1 MSPTTDNGRPTSRVP
16 RGLDAAEATEAA
28 ILHPAPRGPVAWW
41 AGPLG
46 LALAAALSV
55 AALLGPWPLAAA
67 VLVVQVVIMISWL
80 EAIGA
85 PGGRGAQVVVLA
97 VAVAA
102 DLVLVVPSATRPGLV
117 LAPLGL
123 SVLAVVGHQLARRGG
138 RLRVV
143 RSLTATSSAAV
154 LVAFVAMLIPL
165 ARLDSGDQ
173 LVIAG
178 LLAAG
183 LCALVVPL
191 PVPGW
196 ATAVLSVVAGAAC
209 AAGVGAAGSLGGMP
223 GAALGASAALAA
235 AVGAGVARVADRSV
249 PALAAALPLATAA
262 PVVYLLG
269 RALLG

>member
-1 MSPTTDNGRPTSRVP
+1 MSPTTDDGRRTDRVP
-16 RGLDAAEATEAA
+16 RGPDAADAAESAV
-28 ILHPAPRGPVAWW
+28 LHPAPRGPVAWW

-46 LALAAALSV
+46 LVLAAALCV
-55 AALLGPWPLAAA
+55 AALIGPWPLAAA
-67 VLVVQVVIMISWL
+67 VLAVQAVIMIGWL

-97 VAVAA
+97 VAGAA

-123 SVLAVVGHQLARRGG
+123 SVLAVVAHQLARRGG

-154 LVAFVAMLIPL
+154 LVALVAMLIPL
-165 ARLDSGDQ
+165 PRLDSGDQ
-173 LVIAG
+173 VVIAG

-196 ATAVLSVVAGAAC
+196 STAVLSVGVGAAC
-209 AAGVGAAGSLGGMP
+209 AAGVGAVGSLGVVR
-223 GAALGASAALAA
+223 GAALGACAALAA
-235 AVGAGVARVADRSV
+235 AVGAGVARVAARNV
-249 PALAAALPLATAA
+249 PALAAALPLTTAA